1 MCNNIKEE
9 KMTITLSKFTVRPA
23 EADDLHAAVALFNTC
38 SMAQVGKAMIEETE
52 FGTEWKMPN
61 FDLETDTRVVLD
73 SGKMVGYAAVRDS
86 APHVRIFVQVRV
98 HPEYVGQSIGTYLG
112 QWAEARALQAVS
124 KAPEGVRVALQQ
136 AVPQADVRAG
146 ALLSRLGYRGT
157 RHFFE
162 MVIEMD
168 APPPVPNV
176 PDGIVIRPFVRETED
191 RVLVHAIRD
200 AFKDHWGHVESPFEE
215 DYAEWVSWMD
225 DDPSFDQSLWFVAVE
240 DSEIVGCSICYDVT
254 GEGPDVGAVETL
266 GVRRPWRRRGIA
278 LALLLHSFG
287 ELYRRGRTTVTLGVD
302 AQSLTGALHLYEKA
316 GMRVRYQYDW
326 YEKELRP
333 GVDLST
339 QELEV

>member
-1 MCNNIKEE
+1 M
-9 KMTITLSKFTVRPA
+9 S
-23 EADDLHAAVALFNTC
+23 
-38 SMAQVGKAMIEETE
+38 
-52 FGTEWKMPN
+52 N

-73 SGKMVGYAAVRDS
+73 SGKMVGYAAVRDG

-98 HPEYVGQSIGTYLG
+98 HPEYEGRSIGTYLG
-112 QWAEARALQAVS
+112 QWAEERALQAIP
-124 KAPEGVRVALQQ
+124 KAPEGVRVAMQQ

-146 ALLSRLGYRGT
+146 ALLSRLGYQGT

-168 APPPVPNV
+168 APPPVPSV
-176 PDGIVIRPFVRETED
+176 PEGIVIRPFVRETED

-200 AFKDHWGHVESPFEE
+200 VFKDHWGHVESPFEE

-240 DSEIVGCSICYDVT
+240 GDASDAGAEIVGCSICYDVT
-254 GEGPDVGAVETL
+254 GEGPDVGVVETL

-278 LALLLHSFG
+278 LALLHHSFG

-316 GMRVRYQYDW
+316 GMRVRHRYDW